1 LGTTVKEFSSREI
14 WKGRVDR
21 VDEEKWQKV
30 TEKYKPAG
38 RRFSGRPS
46 KPCKKD
52 F

>member
-1 LGTTVKEFSSREI
+1 MTTVKEFSSREI
-14 WKGRVDR
+14 WKGRVGR
-21 VDEEKWQKV
+21 VDEEKWQEV